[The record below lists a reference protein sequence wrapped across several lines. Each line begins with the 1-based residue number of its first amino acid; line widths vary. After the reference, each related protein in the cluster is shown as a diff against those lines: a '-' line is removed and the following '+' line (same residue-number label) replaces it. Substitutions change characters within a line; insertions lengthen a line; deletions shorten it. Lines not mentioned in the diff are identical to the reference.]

1 MGEIERAFA
10 DAEAAAES
18 ARKAAAGVVTR
29 ARAMT
34 KAAQEGNIGG
44 LRKAQ
49 DDLGTALSTLSAEVR
64 AARDAWRWS
73 PEKELAYLGG
83 DYAAELRTVA
93 EEAGVAL
100 HERDGYLV
108 AYPSLV
114 RIQPTDRT
122 VRVDRKNH
130 RTLRPSFLARFLLRN
145 QQKRSGFK
153 PNRLLEQLCVVYDE
167 LAGSSPVELLP
178 GPRVV
183 PLARIYKLMTALPGA
198 SREYDRTDFAR
209 DIYTLDADGP
219 RQTRRGRSVSFPAS
233 TGTRRRSSS
242 DIFSFVAPNGENHEY
257 YGIKFT
263 EPA

>member
-1 MGEIERAFA
+1 MGAIEQAFT
-10 DAEAAAES
+10 DAETAAES
-18 ARKAAAGVVTR
+18 ARKAASSVVAR

-49 DDLGTALSTLSAEVR
+49 NDLGAALAALAEEVR
-64 AARDAWRWS
+64 TARDVWRWS
-73 PEKELAYLGG
+73 PEQEEAYLGG
-83 DYAAELRTVA
+83 DYAGELRTAA

-100 HERDGYLV
+100 YERDGYLV

-114 RIQPTDRT
+114 RIQPGDRT

-153 PNRLLEQLCVVYDE
+153 PERLLEQLCVVYDE
-167 LAGSSPVELLP
+167 LVRGSPTDLGGSS
-178 GPRVV
+178 VV
-183 PLARIYKLMTALPGA
+183 PLARIYKLMTALPGV
-198 SREYDRTDFAR
+198 SRDYDRTDFAR
-209 DIYTLDADGP
+209 DIYTLNADGP
-219 RQTRRGRSVSFPAS
+219 QQTRRGRTVSFPAS
-233 TGTRRRSSS
+233 TGTRRRS

-257 YGIKFT
+257 YGIKFSDR
-263 EPA
+263 A

>member
-1 MGEIERAFA
+1 MGKIEQAFEV
-10 DAEAAAES
+10 AEAAAES
-18 ARKAAAGVVTR
+18 ARKAASSVVTR

-34 KAAQEGNIGG
+34 KAAQEGNIGA

-49 DDLGTALSTLSAEVR
+49 NDLGAALSALETDVR
-64 AARDAWRWS
+64 AARVAWQWS
-73 PEKELAYLGG
+73 PEEEEAYLAG
-83 DYAAELRTVA
+83 DYADELRAAA

-114 RIQPTDRT
+114 RIQPGDRV

-153 PNRLLEQLCVVYDE
+153 PERLLEKLYDVYEE
-167 LAGSSPVELLP
+167 LVRGSRTDLGGAS
-178 GPRVV
+178 VV

-198 SREYDRTDFAR
+198 SRDYDRTDFAR
-209 DIYTLDADGP
+209 DVYTIDASGP
-219 RQTRRGRSVSFPAS
+219 RQTRKGRTVSFPAS
-233 TGTRRRSSS
+233 TGTRRRSS

-257 YGIKFT
+257 YGIKFSD
-263 EPA
+263 PG

>member
-1 MGEIERAFA
+1 MGEIEQAFA

-18 ARKAAAGVVTR
+18 ARKAASSVVTR

-34 KAAQEGNIGG
+34 KAAQEGNIGA

-49 DDLGTALSTLSAEVR
+49 DDLGAALSALDAEVV

-73 PEKELAYLGG
+73 PDEEEAYLGG
-83 DYAAELRTVA
+83 DYASELRTAA

-114 RIQPTDRT
+114 RIQPGDRA

-130 RTLRPSFLARFLLRN
+130 RTLRPSFLARLLLRN
-145 QQKRSGFK
+145 QQKRSGFR
-153 PNRLLEQLCVVYDE
+153 PERLLEQLCVVYDE
-167 LAGSSPVELLP
+167 LVRSSPMDL
-178 GPRVV
+178 GGTSVV
-183 PLARIYKLMTALPGA
+183 PLARIYKVMTALPGV
-198 SREYDRTDFAR
+198 SRDYDRTDYAR
-209 DIYTLDADGP
+209 DIYTLDAEGP
-219 RQTRRGRSVSFPAS
+219 RQTRRGRAVSFPAS
-233 TGTRRRSSS
+233 TGTRRRSS

-257 YGIKFT
+257 YGIKFSD
-263 EPA
+263 PA

>member
-1 MGEIERAFA
+1 MGEIEQAFG
-10 DAEAAAES
+10 DAEAAAEV
-18 ARKAAAGVVTR
+18 ARKAASSVVAR

-49 DDLGTALSTLSAEVR
+49 DDLGAALSVLAEEVR
-64 AARDAWRWS
+64 AACNVWRWS
-73 PEKELAYLGG
+73 PEKEVAYLGG
-83 DYAAELRTVA
+83 DYADELRTAA

-114 RIQPTDRT
+114 RIQPGDRA

-153 PNRLLEQLCVVYDE
+153 PERLLEQLCVVYDE
-167 LAGSSPVELLP
+167 LVRSSPADL
-178 GPRVV
+178 GGASVV
-183 PLARIYKLMTALPGA
+183 PLARIYKLMTALPGV
-198 SREYDRTDFAR
+198 SRDYDRTDFAR
-209 DIYTLDADGP
+209 DIYTLDAEGP
-219 RQTRRGRSVSFPAS
+219 QRTRRGRTVSFPAS
-233 TGTRRRSSS
+233 TGTRRRSS

-257 YGIKFT
+257 YGIKFSD
-263 EPA
+263 PA

>member
-1 MGEIERAFA
+1 MREIEQAFG

-18 ARKAAAGVVTR
+18 ARKAASVVATR

-34 KAAQEGNIGG
+34 KAAKEGNIGG

-49 DDLGTALSTLSAEVR
+49 DDLGAALSALAEEVR
-64 AARDAWRWS
+64 AARSAWPWS
-73 PEKELAYLGG
+73 PEEVVAYLGG
-83 DYAAELRTVA
+83 GYAGELRAAA

-114 RIQPTDRT
+114 RIQPGDRA

-130 RTLRPSFLARFLLRN
+130 RTLRPSFLARFLLKN

-153 PNRLLEQLCVVYDE
+153 PERLLEQLYVVYDE
-167 LAGSSPVELLP
+167 LVRSSPTDL
-178 GPRVV
+178 GGAAVV
-183 PLARIYKLMTALPGA
+183 PLARIYKLMTSLPGA
-198 SREYDRTDFAR
+198 SRDYDRADFAR
-209 DIYTLDADGP
+209 DIYTLDAEGP
-219 RQTRRGRSVSFPAS
+219 RRTRRGRAVSFPTS
-233 TGTRRRSSS
+233 TGTRRRSG

-257 YGIKFT
+257 YGIKFSD
-263 EPA
+263 PA

>member
-1 MGEIERAFA
+1 MGEIEQAFG
-10 DAEAAAES
+10 DAEAAAD
-18 ARKAAAGVVTR
+18 AANKAAGKVAAR
-29 ARAMT
+29 ARAMM
-34 KAAQEGNIGG
+34 KAAQAGNIGA

-49 DDLGTALSTLSAEVR
+49 DDLGAALATLGDEVR
-64 AARDAWRWS
+64 AARGAWRWS
-73 PEKELAYLGG
+73 PAEEEAYLGG
-83 DYAAELRTVA
+83 GYASELRNAAEA
-93 EEAGVAL
+93 AGVAL

-145 QQKRSGFK
+145 QQKRSGHK
-153 PNRLLEQLCVVYDE
+153 PERLLEQLCVVYDE
-167 LAGSSPVELLP
+167 LARGSPVELLL

-209 DIYTLDADGP
+209 DIYTLDVDGP
-219 RQTRRGRSVSFPAS
+219 RRTRKGRGVSFPAS
-233 TGTRRRSSS
+233 TGTRRRSS